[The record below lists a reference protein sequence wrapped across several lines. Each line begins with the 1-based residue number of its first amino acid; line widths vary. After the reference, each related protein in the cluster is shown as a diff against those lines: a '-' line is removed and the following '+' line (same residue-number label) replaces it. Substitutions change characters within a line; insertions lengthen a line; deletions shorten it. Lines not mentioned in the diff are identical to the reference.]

1 MPRKADPIMRV
12 GDQNAERQQ
21 ELYNLLLAR
30 GDEWS
35 SMEFCT
41 DSIKL
46 YPAFFT
52 TNYHNSRARRMLTAD
67 IEYINNSDKFEK
79 IIVST
84 SRGVKLASEKDF
96 EKFLSAELREVFGKL
111 KRLRKLAK
119 KGTRDQQINLEGEI
133 ADAFLGGDNG

>member
-1 MPRKADPIMRV
+1 MRKKADPIKRV
-12 GDQNAERQQ
+12 CEQNAERQQ

-30 GDEWS
+30 GDKWS
-35 SMEFCT
+35 SMEFLT

-67 IEYINNSDKFEK
+67 IEYINNSDKYEK

-96 EKFLSAELREVFGKL
+96 EKFLSSELREVFAKL

-119 KGTRDQQINLEGEI
+119 KGSRDQQQDLEGRI
-133 ADAFLGGDNG
+133 AETFFYEGK

>member
-1 MPRKADPIMRV
+1 MRKKADPIKRV
-12 GDQNAERQQ
+12 CDQNAERQQ

-35 SMEFCT
+35 SMEFLT

-67 IEYINNSDKFEK
+67 IEYINNSDKYEK

-96 EKFLSAELREVFGKL
+96 EKFLSSELREVFAKL
-111 KRLRKLAK
+111 KRLRRLAK
-119 KGTRDQQINLEGEI
+119 KGSRDQQIDLEGRI
-133 ADAFLGGDNG
+133 AESFFYEGK

>member
-1 MPRKADPIMRV
+1 MRKKADPIKRV
-12 GDQNAERQQ
+12 FDQNAERQQ

-35 SMEFCT
+35 SMEFLT

-67 IEYINNSDKFEK
+67 IEYINNSDKYEK

-96 EKFLSAELREVFGKL
+96 EKFLSSELREVFAKL
-111 KRLRKLAK
+111 KRLRKLAR
-119 KGTRDQQINLEGEI
+119 KGSLDQQQDLEGRI
-133 ADAFLGGDNG
+133 AETFLYEGK

>member
-1 MPRKADPIMRV
+1 MRKKADPIKRV
-12 GDQNAERQQ
+12 CEQNAERQQ

-35 SMEFCT
+35 SMEFLT

-67 IEYINNSDKFEK
+67 IEYINNSDKYEK

-96 EKFLSAELREVFGKL
+96 EKFLSSELREVFAKL
-111 KRLRKLAK
+111 KRLRKLAR
-119 KGTRDQQINLEGEI
+119 KGSRDQQQDLEGRI
-133 ADAFLGGDNG
+133 ADVFLGGE

>member
-1 MPRKADPIMRV
+1 MRKKADPIKRV
-12 GDQNAERQQ
+12 YEQNAERQQ

-35 SMEFCT
+35 SMEFLT

-67 IEYINNSDKFEK
+67 IEYINNSDKYEK

-96 EKFLSAELREVFGKL
+96 EKFLSSELREVFAKL
-111 KRLRKLAK
+111 KRLRKLAR
-119 KGTRDQQINLEGEI
+119 KGSRDQQQDLEGRI
-133 ADAFLGGDNG
+133 AGVFLGGE

>member
-1 MPRKADPIMRV
+1 MRKKADPIKRV
-12 GDQNAERQQ
+12 CEQNAERQQ

-35 SMEFCT
+35 SMEFLT

-67 IEYINNSDKFEK
+67 IEYINNSDKYEK

-96 EKFLSAELREVFGKL
+96 EKFLSSELREVFAKL
-111 KRLRKLAK
+111 KRLRKLAR
-119 KGTRDQQINLEGEI
+119 KGSRDQQQDLEGRI
-133 ADAFLGGDNG
+133 AGVFLGGE

>member
-1 MPRKADPIMRV
+1 MRKKAEPIKRV
-12 GDQNAERQQ
+12 CDQNAERQQ

-35 SMEFCT
+35 SMEFLT

-67 IEYINNSDKFEK
+67 IEFINNSEKFEK

-84 SRGVKLASEKDF
+84 TRGVKLASEKDF
-96 EKFLSAELREVFGKL
+96 EKFLSSELREVFAKL

-119 KGTRDQQINLEGEI
+119 KGSRDQQQDLEGRI
-133 ADAFLGGDNG
+133 AETFLYEGK